1 MSRRIESTRRSNH
14 SIFLPQ
20 NYGSPFND
28 TAEHISRLG
37 MARLDYERGAV
48 AGEVVYTIEGDLTP
62 TSQQEE
68 EARIATLAY
77 ALKKL
82 GNPED
87 AAEFMRCLNEIS
99 KEGDARYRQVV
110 ASYYYG
116 EIAERGLGV
125 VLKEMALIAMH
136 LASLNPVT
144 EEIESDIEIIY
155 APMEVSKPRSAFNRK
170 VARTWPDT
178 QGGQK
183 QNDASLKEYRRAF
196 AYRSL
201 FDLEVFTVKR
211 MVRGRRKS
219 ARFVQDEMTEWLN
232 DLESNGATVE
242 ELDDA
247 FAHVEAMD
255 QYDEGGAIIRMSAHE
270 RAVTCGR
277 VDAEYSAE
285 DLPECAQYLA
295 IKLRRAY
302 AAGVAIE
309 NIWEEINAEIERIFP
324 VSVNLDLP
332 KDCFKS
338 NLTTG
343 RAQRIA
349 IYRQPKF
356 ISHANRELQQFIR
369 QALESILNECEQDFH
384 LTALRH
390 NRSYRK
396 FYARIRCATDIKR
409 IGEWMMRAYEARQ
422 KGKMSVKHFI
432 ALNTA
437 ADNQRERLLSVP
449 LSGTAYKLI
458 EEIVKASEKKLRYL
472 AWAMYGDNQP
482 WHPIHT
488 IDSQEQTRVWEVL
501 TAAKAAIL
509 LPRLYAKL
517 LATWGRRLP
526 LACFVFLEVFKEFF
540 EMPRLRKA
548 LSIVCNKR
556 RVSDRSSASYPKP
569 PDPKPR
575 QSTTKRGAAARLRTQ
590 AASSMP

>member
-37 MARLDYERGAV
+37 MGRLDFERGAV
-48 AGEVVYTIEGDLTP
+48 AGEVIYTIEGDLTP

-125 VLKEMALIAMH
+125 ALKEMALIAMH

-144 EEIESDIEIIY
+144 EEIESDIGIVY
-155 APMEVSKPRSAFNRK
+155 APWEASNPRSSSGRE
-170 VARTWPDT
+170 VASAWIGGFDDT
-178 QGGQK
+178 KHNG
-183 QNDASLKEYRRAF
+183 ASLKEYKKTSAHRL
-196 AYRSL
+196 L
-201 FDLEVFTVKR
+201 FDLEIATVKR

-219 ARFVQDEMTEWLN
+219 ARFAHDDMTEWLN
-232 DLESNGATVE
+232 DLESNGATID

-247 FAHVEAMD
+247 FAHVEALD
-255 QYDEGGAIIRMSAHE
+255 QYDEGGVIVRMSAHE

-277 VDAEYSAE
+277 VDPEFSAE
-285 DLPECAQYLA
+285 DLPECVQYLA
-295 IKLRRAY
+295 GVLRRVY
-302 AAGVAIE
+302 AAGVAIDK
-309 NIWEEINAEIERIFP
+309 IWEEINADLEIIFP

-332 KDCFKS
+332 KDCFPS

-343 RAQRIA
+343 RVQRIV

-356 ISHANRELQQFIR
+356 VSHANRELQQFTR
-369 QALESILNECEQDFH
+369 QALEAILLECEQDFH
-384 LTALRH
+384 MTAQRH

-396 FYARIRCATDIKR
+396 FYARIRRATDTKR
-409 IGEWMMRAYEARQ
+409 VSELIMRAYDARQ
-422 KGKMSVKHFI
+422 KGRLSVKHFI
-432 ALNTA
+432 ALNAA
-437 ADNQRERLLSVP
+437 ADIQRERLLSRP
-449 LSGTAYKLI
+449 LSADAYKLI
-458 EEIVKASEKKLRYL
+458 EEIVTASEKKLRYL
-472 AWAMYGDNQP
+472 AWAMYGDNEP
-482 WHPIHT
+482 YHPIHT
-488 IDSQEQTRVWEVL
+488 LDSQEQTRTWEVM

-517 LATWGRRLP
+517 IATWGRELP
-526 LACFVFLEVFKEFF
+526 LACFIFLVVFKEFF

-548 LSIVCNKR
+548 LRIVLNKR
-556 RVSDRSSASYPKP
+556 RVSVRRDSSAPKP
-569 PDPKPR
+569 PDPRPR
-575 QSTTKRGAAARLRTQ
+575 QSAKRTAAARLRTQ
-590 AASSMP
+590 AASSSR

>member
-1 MSRRIESTRRSNH
+1 MSRRIEKTRRSNH
-14 SIFLPQ
+14 SLFLPQ

-28 TAEHISRLG
+28 TAEHISELG
-37 MARLDYERGAV
+37 LGRLDFERGAV
-48 AGEVVYTIEGDLTP
+48 AGEVIYTVEGDLTP

-116 EIAERGLGV
+116 EIAEHGLGV

-144 EEIESDIEIIY
+144 EEIESDIGIVY
-155 APMEVSKPRSAFNRK
+155 ALHEVSKPRSSFGRE
-170 VARTWPDT
+170 VASAWAT
-178 QGGQK
+178 GFEK
-183 QNDASLKEYRRAF
+183 QNGVSLKEYKKTSAQRL
-196 AYRSL
+196 L
-201 FDLEVFTVKR
+201 FDLEVATIKR
-211 MVRGRRKS
+211 MIRGRRMS
-219 ARFVQDEMTEWLN
+219 ARFVHDDMTEWLN
-232 DLESNGATVE
+232 DLESNGATID

-247 FAHVEAMD
+247 FAHVEALD
-255 QYDEGGAIIRMSAHE
+255 QYDEGGAIVRMSAHE

-277 VDAEYSAE
+277 IDPEYSAE

-295 IKLRRAY
+295 IKLRHDY

-309 NIWEEINAEIERIFP
+309 NIWEVTNMEIELIFP
-324 VSVNLDLP
+324 VSVTLDLP
-332 KDCFKS
+332 KDCFPS

-343 RAQRIA
+343 SAQRIV

-356 ISHANRELQQFIR
+356 ISHTNRELQQFTR
-369 QALESILNECEQDFH
+369 HALEAILVECEQDFH
-384 LTALRH
+384 LTALR
-390 NRSYRK
+390 NSRSYRK
-396 FYARIRCATDIKR
+396 FYARIRRAVDIKT
-409 IGEWMMRAYEARQ
+409 IGELMMRAYEARQ

-437 ADNQRERLLSVP
+437 ADIQRQRLLSEP

-482 WHPIHT
+482 FHPIHT
-488 IDSQEQTRVWEVL
+488 LDPQEQTRVWEIM

-517 LATWGRRLP
+517 LSIWGRELS
-526 LACFVFLEVFKEFF
+526 LACFVFLAVFKEFF
-540 EMPRLRKA
+540 EMPRLRKT
-548 LSIVCNKR
+548 LSIVRNKR
-556 RVSDRSSASYPKP
+556 PFSDKKSALAPKP
-569 PDPKPR
+569 PKPGH
-575 QSTTKRGAAARLRTQ
+575 SATKRRAAARSCTK
-590 AASSMP
+590 AASSARN